1 MNASYTKLHAL
12 RRRGLGT
19 ALVSVALLAVS
30 APATLNAGTATT
42 RVACQAGFCG
52 G

>member
-1 MNASYTKLHAL
+1 MNASYNKLHAL
-12 RRRGLGT
+12 RSGLAA
-19 ALVSVALLAVS
+19 ALVSFALLAVS
-30 APATLNAGTATT
+30 AQATLNAGATT